1 MKKAIIYFE
10 GKVVTDVLCDNVV
23 DYNGYYY
30 FKIKDDVLACFP
42 INYGYEVLED
52 VFRVSVETKEHI
64 REVIKKEFT
73 I

>member
-10 GKVVTDVLCDNVV
+10 GKEVTEVLFDNVV

-30 FKIKDDVLACFP
+30 FKIKDDVVAVFT
-42 INYGYEVLED
+42 INYSYVISSKITEEQ
-52 VFRVSVETKEHI
+52 KEEM
-64 REVIKKEFT
+64 RNCIKKYFT